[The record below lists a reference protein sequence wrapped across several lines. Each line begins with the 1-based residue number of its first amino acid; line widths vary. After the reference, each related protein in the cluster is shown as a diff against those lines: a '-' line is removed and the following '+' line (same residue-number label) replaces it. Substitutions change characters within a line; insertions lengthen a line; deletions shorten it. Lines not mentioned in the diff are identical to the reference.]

1 MGDEK
6 VNFVIISGQ
15 SGAGKSQ
22 AKKVFEDLGYY
33 CVDNLPPSLIPDFVR
48 LLENNAENISHVALV
63 IDIRGG
69 QFFKDLED
77 HLAIFSERHHDVKI
91 FYFEAGDSVL
101 LKRFKETRRSHPLNP
116 TGRIEEAISEEKQ
129 KLSSLRDKAHFII
142 NTSDMNQA
150 KLKSEIARYLKIG
163 EEITGIAITVMSFG
177 FKKGIP
183 MDSDFIFDVRF
194 LPNPYY
200 IDELRHKTGNQKEVS
215 DYVMSFEESVKYYDH
230 LMHLIDYV
238 IPQFSNDGRT
248 QLVISIGCTGGQH
261 RSVTFTNKMAKALIQ
276 KGYSVNTVHR
286 DARKEA

>member
-1 MGDEK
+1 M
-6 VNFVIISGQ
+6 NFVIISGQ

-48 LLENNAENISHVALV
+48 LLENNGENISNVALV

-69 QFFKDLED
+69 QFFKDLEE
-77 HLAIFSERHHDVKI
+77 HLEILSERQQDFKI
-91 FYFEAGDSVL
+91 FYFEADDNVL

-116 TGRIEEAISEEKQ
+116 TGRIEAAIKEEKQ
-129 KLSSLRDKAHFII
+129 MLSSLRDKAHFII
-142 NTSDMNQA
+142 NTGNMNQA

-163 EEITGIAITVMSFG
+163 EEATGIAITVMSFG

-200 IDELRHKTGNQKEVS
+200 IDDLKNKTGNQKEVS
-215 DYVMSFEESVKYYDH
+215 DYVMSFEESRNYYNH
-230 LMHLIDYV
+230 LMGLIDYV
-238 IPQFSNDGRT
+238 VPQFSSDGRT
-248 QLVISIGCTGGQH
+248 QLVLSIGCTGGQH
-261 RSVTFTNKMAKALIQ
+261 RSVTFTNKIAKALIQ
-276 KGYSVNTVHR
+276 KGYRVNTVHR
-286 DARKEA
+286 DARKEV